1 MSESRFAGVDW
12 ASEEHAV
19 CVGGERGR
27 IVEGRGYRDN
37 EEGIRALC
45 ARLARPRVVLV
56 ALERPDGLLIER
68 LLDAGLVV
76 IAVYPNLQVEGF
88 LVERSE
94 CADALGRSAGVP
106 VGRRVAGRGQR
117 APGGSGGAGW
127 VVGRSGVAVAAGGA
141 LALGVRADRP
151 RGVDGGPADDRV
163 GDVRA
168 ADGAQTALPV
178 GVSHVGGGGVGL
190 DSPAAVLP
198 DLVDR
203 AGARRVDGAQAGAS
217 DRRGDGGGVDARD
230 DREGVPGEAVS
241 AAGGADRF
249 DGDRRSGRCRAQAL
263 GNDDCPCERARPA
276 RSCQRPRSCRRRRCS
291 ATGSP

>member
-106 VGRRVAGRGQR
+106 VGRRVAGRGAESSR
-117 APGGSGGAGW
+117 RIWRRWMGCWPIGSCCGRWWSAGAGSSS
-127 VVGRSGVAVAAGGA
+127 R
-141 LALGVRADRP
+141 
-151 RGVDGGPADDRV
+151 
-163 GDVRA
+163 
-168 ADGAQTALPV
+168 
-178 GVSHVGGGGVGL
+178 
-190 DSPAAVLP
+190 PAA
-198 DLVDR
+198 
-203 AGARRVDGAQAGAS
+203 
-217 DRRGDGGGVDARD
+217 
-230 DREGVPGEAVS
+230 
-241 AAGGADRF
+241 
-249 DGDRRSGRCRAQAL
+249 RC
-263 GNDDCPCERARPA
+263 
-276 RSCQRPRSCRRRRCS
+276 
-291 ATGSP
+291 